1 MQNMNFENT
10 ILSKEEL
17 NNSTISLLKI
27 VLKTEEDD
35 SRPIYISGSFNNWR
49 TQDKDFMLVRLSE
62 NLYQYEFKNDFI
74 FPEKLVYKFTKGDWS
89 EVEIDAEGNPTENR
103 IITKFSGVHNEY
115 VPKWRKNWLP
125 FKPSYLPQVLLIS
138 DEFEIPQLNKTR
150 KIWALLPHD
159 YDNSSERYPVMYLQD
174 AQNLFNEDSPYGNWE
189 IDKKLAVM
197 AEYNIGKIII
207 IAIEHGDEEREKE
220 YNVGK
225 TVLGKG
231 QGKKY
236 IKFISETLKPFV
248 DNQFRTKPER
258 EYTGIG
264 GSSLGGLISIFC
276 GLMYPK
282 MYGKLMAFSP
292 SLWVSPKLIIDGDNE
307 HNEDTKIYLY
317 AGGDESENLVEQ
329 VKNFKKNLKANEL
342 AKDKMKINISINM
355 EGKHN
360 ESYWSDEFPKAIE
373 WLYFN
378 PNEN

>member
-1 MQNMNFENT
+1 MNSDFDTFSTEFTNQSIKT
-10 ILSKEEL
+10 GLYIIL
-17 NNSTISLLKI
+17 T
-27 VLKTEEDD
+27 TDEDD
-35 SRPIYISGSFNNWR
+35 FRPVYISGNFNNWR
-49 TQDKDFMLVRLSE
+49 TRDKMFMMEKMGNGQYHYKFSHDFDYPSE
-62 NLYQYEFKNDFI
+62 LI
-74 FPEKLVYKFTKGDWS
+74 YKFTKGDWD
-89 EVEIDAEGNPTENR
+89 EVEIDIQGNPTENR
-103 IITKFSGVHNEY
+103 STVNRIGIQKEHVVRWS
-115 VPKWRKNWLP
+115 KNRLP
-125 FKPSYLPQVLLIS
+125 FKPSFLPQVLLIS

-159 YDNSSERYPVMYLQD
+159 YDNSTERYPVMYLQD
-174 AQNLFNEDSPYGNWE
+174 AQNLFNENSPYGNWE
-189 IDKKLAVM
+189 IDKKLAIM
-197 AEYNIGKIII
+197 AEYKIGKIII
-207 IAIEHGDEEREKE
+207 IAIEHAEEDREKE

-225 TVLGKG
+225 TILGKG

-258 EYTGIG
+258 EFTGIG

-292 SLWVSPKLIIDGDNE
+292 SLWVSPKLTIDGDDEN
-307 HNEDTKIYLY
+307 NKDTKIYLY

-329 VKNFKKNLKANEL
+329 VKKFKKNLKADEFVKN
-342 AKDKMKINISINM
+342 KMKINISINM

-378 PNEN
+378 PKEN